1 MVARKTPVGKG
12 ASKLKLKKETLRSLD
27 PKNKSGAVKGGAI
40 KRESEGGGCST
51 FCSVSCVPCL
61 L

>member
-27 PKNKSGAVKGGAI
+27 PKNKSGAIKGGAA
-40 KRESEGGGCST
+40 KLRTEAGCSAA
-51 FCSVSCVPCL
+51 CSVSCVPCL